1 MGFLRRAI
9 LGGAI
14 GGGIGYYNAAEGR
27 GWRGAAIGGMIG
39 AAAGGIGGG
48 MALKGGRA
56 LAGRA
61 RGMVGSAKAAGG
73 RFGSRLRSNLPANSF
88 RDPVWKVQGNAF
100 GPVKAAKGGGF
111 PKVGSNIDRIN
122 MQDMMSTSRGP
133 SPGKFAQNLWGA
145 KPSSSGGFSPGW
157 KSAAV

>member
-9 LGGAI
+9 LGGAA
-14 GGGIGYYNAAEGR
+14 GAGVGYYNAAEGR
-27 GWRGAAIGGMIG
+27 GWRGAAIGGMAG
-39 AAAGGIGGG
+39 AAVGGIGGG

-73 RFGSRLRSNLPANSF
+73 RLGSKLRSNRPVNSF
-88 RDPVWKVQGNAF
+88 RDPVLKQVAGKGPRNKLAMPTKDF
-100 GPVKAAKGGGF
+100 GDINLQTMTESTGQTAQRLWGGGG
-111 PKVGSNIDRIN
+111 GSRI
-122 MQDMMSTSRGP
+122 
-133 SPGKFAQNLWGA
+133 
-145 KPSSSGGFSPGW
+145 GFSPGW